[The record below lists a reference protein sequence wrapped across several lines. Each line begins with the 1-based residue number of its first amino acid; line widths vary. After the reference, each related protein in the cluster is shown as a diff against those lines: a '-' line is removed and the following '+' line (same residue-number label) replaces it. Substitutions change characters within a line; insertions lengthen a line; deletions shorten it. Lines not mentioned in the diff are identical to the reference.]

1 MDKEYIRIL
10 VSQDS
15 TMGCFR
21 KTLNFELFFSSTG
34 KKLGGRVLYVIGSY
48 NMIMADSATLLENGI
63 NTSSLISV
71 TWYDAFDVNFYQ
83 VSLRPIE
90 LHLRKHFTTCN
101 AFPYV
106 ASHLHS
112 LDCLHEK
119 EAMSLV
125 CLCLVPYLRAKLE
138 DRITQYQLEGI
149 PRGWGQ
155 VLLRLHSALHLVW
168 ESSILGNYL
177 YYMSG
182 NTPTHSP
189 LLRLAGVT
197 LQYAAD
203 MEEETKYPL
212 WSAKSLKYVLMRTME
227 LGAFFLQFLQWWHA
241 EDKLRSS
248 FTALPL
254 PPAPEVSAE
263 AKQYS
268 GICPICLQNRKIET
282 VLPVSGYVFC
292 YRCIM
297 QYVQEHHCCPVT
309 KYPADMRD
317 LIRVYA
323 SDS

>member
-1 MDKEYIRIL
+1 MAERGAYLTATSQAKPSIFE
-10 VSQDS
+10 VVAQDS
-15 TMGCFR
+15 LSVTFHPALKRVATFLATCNPDRYGW
-21 KTLNFELFFSSTG
+21 LVNWFEEVYFAFNTILQFHYLRNHGASFAEAFYDLQRIPLRGISST
-34 KKLGGRVLYVIGSY
+34 
-48 NMIMADSATLLENGI
+48 
-63 NTSSLISV
+63 
-71 TWYDAFDVNFYQ
+71 
-83 VSLRPIE
+83 
-90 LHLRKHFTTCN
+90 
-101 AFPYV
+101 FPR
-106 ASHLHS
+106 LPPR
-112 LDCLHEK
+112 E

-182 NTPTHSP
+182 NTSTHSP

-292 YRCIM
+292 YRCIV
-297 QYVQEHHCCPVT
+297 QYVQEHHSCPVT